1 MQSVRMRY
9 HRAEENVHLCAVFQ
23 RVHHVCHHSA
33 GGRQL
38 ACALAVEHHIAQHI
52 ALDQHRV
59 EHIVH
64 AGQLVCLGHQTRL
77 YTGGHAAVL
86 AKLHPCDQLDNAAQ
100 LFGAGHIGGG
110 NGADAPGGDVL
121 SSAYATR
128 FSGRFFGKTV
138 TP

>member
-1 MQSVRMRY
+1 MD
-9 HRAEENVHLCAVFQ
+9 LGAVFEGIHYIG
-23 RVHHVCHHSA
+23 HHGA
-33 GGRQL
+33 GGGQL
-38 ACALAVEHHIAQHI
+38 ARALAVEDHIAQHI
-52 ALDQHRV
+52 ALDQPRV

-121 SSAYATR
+121 GVDLMAAHQRGQNGDRPSTSSLGSLVSA
-128 FSGRFFGKTV
+128 
-138 TP
+138 